1 MLAINK
7 KYSLP
12 VDMAKAFK
20 AYMKKQRQE
29 RDLTRFQEHFDAL
42 DALRNEILQNIQ
54 GDRND
59 ALHDS
64 AARYLSLLCSIETR
78 LPFGTPEINLTW
90 TWMDAFD
97 PRKKVA
103 DRSIFLE
110 KAGVM
115 FNLGACLS
123 YEGVTS
129 NRTTPDGMKAAVRL
143 LQQAAGWFEY
153 LRQYLHKVPLG
164 SLTLDLSDQGLQLL
178 TNLMLAQ
185 AMEIYYEKAAADN
198 VSLVLQAQLAQAVS
212 DLYQQTHMKITTGP
226 LATHFDKS
234 WYLHAEVKWHY
245 FAAKARYTYSLTL
258 RDALK
263 YGEELGHLYTA
274 RRHLADLDKVSKS
287 LEPQMRDLIGRLS
300 TAIVADLTQL
310 EADNA
315 KIYNDPVPR
324 PEALPVVPVLGRTLV
339 KPALPEDP
347 APPAEDPFRD
357 LVPVEVVQAASV
369 YTDMVADIVRKEI
382 ASMSESTALAKS
394 QVEACGAYR
403 QLEVAESQ
411 GAGGLPDTLAAKCVE
426 VQHQGGAPKLATL
439 RQEMEDLRR
448 ECRTIMDRTAA
459 ELGQRAQR
467 ADVVY
472 RGPSVEKYVTELSVF
487 EEKLTQ
493 ANKSDDDVRGHLA
506 LWEAFLTRLTQ
517 EQDPARL
524 LDETPAGSPAQRGPS
539 PHVAPLKEA
548 LQQLKT
554 LFESREALAGQ
565 LQKTAAEEHIV
576 ESLLQHLEVPHQ
588 QIFDQER
595 TKYQPLVEQSQATLA
610 AQQAILGRVM
620 ALKRL
625 GDGCKAFEDIKEH
638 LRQAVQ
644 FYTALLERL
653 KSFHQRCLAETR
665 PCVRAHPLP
674 HQAIVLHHIWRT
686 RRLGIPWPGCTP
698 VSTFTSYAIPSDS
711 MGTARPPAS
720 APAPPAGYASPA
732 PVLPPATMAPGSQ
745 PNPLL
750 GGMGGMAPMQMQP
763 MRPGMAP
770 MMVMPMMPMGGM
782 QMPQQ
787 QQQQQGGMGAMPPQ
801 MMWAPGMQVVYQNP
815 SL

>member
-1 MLAINK
+1 
-7 KYSLP
+7 
-12 VDMAKAFK
+12 
-20 AYMKKQRQE
+20 
-29 RDLTRFQEHFDAL
+29 
-42 DALRNEILQNIQ
+42 
-54 GDRND
+54 
-59 ALHDS
+59 
-64 AARYLSLLCSIETR
+64 
-78 LPFGTPEINLTW
+78 
-90 TWMDAFD
+90 MDAFD

-110 KAGVM
+110 KAG
-115 FNLGACLS
+115 
-123 YEGVTS
+123 
-129 NRTTPDGMKAAVRL
+129 GMKAAVRL

-245 FAAKARYTYSLTL
+245 FAAKARYSYSLTL

-263 YGEELGHLYTA
+263 YSEELGHLYTA
-274 RRHLADLDKVSKS
+274 RRHLTDLDKVSKS

-300 TAIVADLTQL
+300 TVRDLTQL

-324 PEALPVVPVLGRTLV
+324 PEALPIVPVLGRPLGRTLV

-347 APPAEDPFRD
+347 APPAEDLFRD

-448 ECRTIMDRTAA
+448 ECRTIMDRAAA

-472 RGPSVEKYVTELSVF
+472 RGSVLV
-487 EEKLTQ
+487 
-493 ANKSDDDVRGHLA
+493 LA
-506 LWEAFLTRLTQ
+506 R
-517 EQDPARL
+517 
-524 LDETPAGSPAQRGPS
+524 
-539 PHVAPLKEA
+539 
-548 LQQLKT
+548 
-554 LFESREALAGQ
+554 
-565 LQKTAAEEHIV
+565 
-576 ESLLQHLEVPHQ
+576 
-588 QIFDQER
+588 
-595 TKYQPLVEQSQATLA
+595 
-610 AQQAILGRVM
+610 
-620 ALKRL
+620 
-625 GDGCKAFEDIKEH
+625 
-638 LRQAVQ
+638 
-644 FYTALLERL
+644 
-653 KSFHQRCLAETR
+653 
-665 PCVRAHPLP
+665 
-674 HQAIVLHHIWRT
+674 
-686 RRLGIPWPGCTP
+686 
-698 VSTFTSYAIPSDS
+698 
-711 MGTARPPAS
+711 
-720 APAPPAGYASPA
+720 
-732 PVLPPATMAPGSQ
+732 
-745 PNPLL
+745 
-750 GGMGGMAPMQMQP
+750 
-763 MRPGMAP
+763 
-770 MMVMPMMPMGGM
+770 
-782 QMPQQ
+782 
-787 QQQQQGGMGAMPPQ
+787 
-801 MMWAPGMQVVYQNP
+801 
-815 SL
+815 

>member
-1 MLAINK
+1 
-7 KYSLP
+7 
-12 VDMAKAFK
+12 
-20 AYMKKQRQE
+20 
-29 RDLTRFQEHFDAL
+29 
-42 DALRNEILQNIQ
+42 
-54 GDRND
+54 
-59 ALHDS
+59 
-64 AARYLSLLCSIETR
+64 
-78 LPFGTPEINLTW
+78 
-90 TWMDAFD
+90 
-97 PRKKVA
+97 
-103 DRSIFLE
+103 
-110 KAGVM
+110 
-115 FNLGACLS
+115 
-123 YEGVTS
+123 
-129 NRTTPDGMKAAVRL
+129 
-143 LQQAAGWFEY
+143 
-153 LRQYLHKVPLG
+153 
-164 SLTLDLSDQGLQLL
+164 
-178 TNLMLAQ
+178 
-185 AMEIYYEKAAADN
+185 
-198 VSLVLQAQLAQAVS
+198 
-212 DLYQQTHMKITTGP
+212 
-226 LATHFDKS
+226 
-234 WYLHAEVKWHY
+234 
-245 FAAKARYTYSLTL
+245 
-258 RDALK
+258 
-263 YGEELGHLYTA
+263 
-274 RRHLADLDKVSKS
+274 
-287 LEPQMRDLIGRLS
+287 
-300 TAIVADLTQL
+300 
-310 EADNA
+310 
-315 KIYNDPVPR
+315 
-324 PEALPVVPVLGRTLV
+324 
-339 KPALPEDP
+339 
-347 APPAEDPFRD
+347 
-357 LVPVEVVQAASV
+357 
-369 YTDMVADIVRKEI
+369 MVADIVRKEI

-620 ALKRL
+620 EEAQALAADQARDLSSKRRDEALKRL

-653 KSFHQRCLAETR
+653 KSFHQRCLAET
-665 PCVRAHPLP
+665 
-674 HQAIVLHHIWRT
+674 
-686 RRLGIPWPGCTP
+686 
-698 VSTFTSYAIPSDS
+698 S

-720 APAPPAGYASPA
+720 APAPQPATRP
-732 PVLPPATMAPGSQ
+732 LPPFCLQ
-745 PNPLL
+745 PLW
-750 GGMGGMAPMQMQP
+750 
-763 MRPGMAP
+763 RPALSPTRCWAAWAGW
-770 MMVMPMMPMGGM
+770 
-782 QMPQQ
+782 
-787 QQQQQGGMGAMPPQ
+787 PPCRCNRCALE
-801 MMWAPGMQVVYQNP
+801 WRP
-815 SL
+815 